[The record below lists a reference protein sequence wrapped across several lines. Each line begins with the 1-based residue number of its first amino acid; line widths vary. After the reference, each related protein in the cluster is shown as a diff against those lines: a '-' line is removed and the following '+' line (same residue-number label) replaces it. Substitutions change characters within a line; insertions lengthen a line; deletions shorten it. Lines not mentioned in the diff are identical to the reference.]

1 MSKQDR
7 MDPIERWVLVFLAVA
22 AVLFFLSS
30 CQAGP
35 VSGAALGA
43 IAALDQLLARGVISI
58 EEYQALRGSLGGFSG
73 SEVAGTLTGVAIAT
87 GVGIIK
93 ARNSAVA
100 KVMKLR
106 GPTEAERRQNQ
117 RGAP

>member
-7 MDPIERWVLVFLAVA
+7 IDPIERWVLVFLAVA

-35 VSGAALGA
+35 ISGAAIGA
-43 IAALDQLLARGVISI
+43 IAALDQMMARGAISP
-58 EEYQALRGSLGGFSG
+58 EEYQALRGSLGGFSMPEVVG
-73 SEVAGTLTGVAIAT
+73 TLAGVAGAT
-87 GVGIIK
+87 GLGILK

-100 KVMKLR
+100 RVMKLR

-117 RGAP
+117 RGTS